1 MLERPAGKSLRRR
14 PTIGDA
20 PPNRRRAH
28 ARPAPKSG
36 WGANLADEGAHAVAA
51 PSRLFHL
58 NAFYRLPTRPLDH
71 RGSGVAEAIGCLQ
84 DCHSCV
90 ERLGE
95 QRTKIRNAER
105 DVVIEVTAGAHQRLV
120 SLPHVPGQRHVAEGH
135 GGGGGA
141 ECAFGLKRWPGAVGT
156 AGDLA
161 VLLRAWRVATA
172 ARHGGGAEGPA
183 RPEAGTERV
192 LLDNVESVET

>member
-84 DCHSCV
+84 DCHSFV
-90 ERLGE
+90 AQLGE
-95 QRTKIRNAER
+95 PRIKIRNAER

-135 GGGGGA
+135 GGGGGT
-141 ECAFGLKRWPGAVGT
+141 ECAPRPKRPPCAVG
-156 AGDLA
+156 APGDLS
-161 VLLRAWRVATA
+161 VLLRAWRLRPA
-172 ARHGGGAEGPA
+172 ARRRGG
-183 RPEAGTERV
+183 
-192 LLDNVESVET
+192 